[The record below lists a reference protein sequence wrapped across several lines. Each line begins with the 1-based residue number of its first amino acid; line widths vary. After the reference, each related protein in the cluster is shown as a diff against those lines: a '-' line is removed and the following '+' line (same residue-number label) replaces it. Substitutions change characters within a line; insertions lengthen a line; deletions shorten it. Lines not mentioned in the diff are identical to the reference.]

1 VAEQRLRVPG
11 RLTEDELAELTGTTG
26 ELVRRL
32 ADCGILRRRP
42 DGPPF
47 KPADVNRVR
56 IVEALLREG
65 ISLDDLGQAASAG
78 DLSFGYVDDLFP
90 VPVVLLDQTADE
102 LAVELGV
109 GFDQLRAMYAAWGL
123 PAPVPGQRVRED
135 DARTLR
141 AQRAFPD
148 QGLNL
153 DLLMQAT
160 RFFGDNLRRVAESQ
174 VGFFTNVLVE
184 PLLASGQSPSKVLES
199 IAPISAALQ
208 PTGRQLVGWLHQR
221 HFESL
226 VMQQVVLMLEDA
238 LERGG
243 HVQARTASPPAIA
256 FMDLSGF
263 TRLTEQSGDEAAAEL
278 ATKLRDLVTETS
290 QLYGGRVVKL
300 LGDGVMFYFSAPG
313 LAVACAV
320 DLVERVADLGLP
332 PARVGVQAGPVVF
345 RDGDYFGRTV
355 NVASRIVNYARPRE
369 VLVGEEVAAH
379 DPPPGVAYRDVGPT
393 MLKGLREPVR
403 VFRAA
408 RPRAVSGRLGGS

>member
-1 VAEQRLRVPG
+1 MTEPG
-11 RLTEDELAELTGTTG
+11 RLSEQELADLTGTATD
-26 ELVRRL
+26 LVGRL

-42 DGPPF
+42 GGPPF

-65 ISLDDLGQAASAG
+65 ISLDDLGRAAAEG
-78 DLSFGYVDDLFP
+78 VLSFGYVDELFP
-90 VPVVLLDQTADE
+90 VPAVLLDQTADE
-102 LAVELGV
+102 LAAELGM

-123 PAPVPGQRVRED
+123 PAPVPGQRIRED
-135 DARTLR
+135 DARTLA
-141 AQRAFPD
+141 AQRAFPN
-148 QGLNL
+148 QGLNA

-184 PLLASGQSPSKVLES
+184 PLLAAGQSPSKVLETV
-199 IAPISAALQ
+199 APVSAALQ
-208 PTGRQLVGWLHQR
+208 PAGRELVRWLHHR

-238 LERGG
+238 LERAG
-243 HVQARTASPPAIA
+243 HVQAKTTSPPAIA

-278 ATKLRDLVTETS
+278 ASKLRDLVTETS

-300 LGDGVMFYFSAPG
+300 LGDGVMFYFAAPTF
-313 LAVACAV
+313 AVACSV
-320 DLVERVADLGLP
+320 DLVERVADAGLP
-332 PARVGVQAGPVVF
+332 PARAGVQAGPVVF

-369 VLVGEEVAAH
+369 VLVGEEVAGH
-379 DPPPGVAYRDVGPT
+379 PPPPGVVYRDVGPT
-393 MLKGLREPVR
+393 LLKGLREPIR

-408 RPRAVSGRLGGS
+408 RPRTVSGRLGGS